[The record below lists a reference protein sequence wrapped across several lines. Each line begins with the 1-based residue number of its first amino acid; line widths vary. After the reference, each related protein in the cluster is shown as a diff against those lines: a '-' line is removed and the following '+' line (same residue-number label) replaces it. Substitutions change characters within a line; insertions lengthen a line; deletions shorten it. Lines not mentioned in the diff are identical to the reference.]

1 MQDAGS
7 WKLDTGYWI
16 LDAGSWML
24 DAGHWMLDARYWI
37 LDVGCWT
44 LVITH
49 YPSPITHHPLPITR
63 HPFPLTLCSESSHNF
78 IIARLFSQ
86 RAQNFLASAA
96 AASLRASGNGLR
108 APQQLRGW
116 SRRAGGV
123 NTPSQI
129 GFYDLGDASDKTQ

>member
-1 MQDAGS
+1 MLDAGR
-7 WKLDTGYWI
+7 WI
-16 LDAGSWML
+16 LDAGYWMLEAGCSMLDTGCWML
-24 DAGHWMLDARYWI
+24 DAG
-37 LDVGCWT
+37 CWSS
-44 LVITH
+44 LITH
-49 YPSPITHHPLPITR
+49 YPLPITR

-108 APQQLRGW
+108 APQQLQGW

-123 NTPSQI
+123 NAFSQI
-129 GFYDLGDASDKTQ
+129 GFYDLGDTRDKMQ